1 MTAKLESMFS
11 KIKLSQSD
19 RPLVLAGFAAIALAI
34 MVQYIAP
41 VFLNALVLE
50 FGFTT
55 TQGGLIISAEMGGIA
70 IFGFFVS
77 PQLANV
83 SKRTVAIIAAV
94 LTIIA
99 QLASLF
105 LTSFEYLFAARCV
118 AGAGLGALYAC
129 GAAATAMSSMP
140 ERFFALITAAVA
152 LFMAVFV
159 VVLGYSTK
167 AYGVSGGYGVLAV
180 ATILSLPLLRLMPT
194 EISKNSK
201 DHHHV
206 RMPHKGLGFLLM
218 LGIFPILVTGSG
230 VITFL
235 VVLGV
240 NTGYSSEE
248 VSVILG
254 MTYIFAI
261 GASIF
266 VAWMGVRYGY
276 SGPLFLG
283 MLVYA
288 FAGWYLCT
296 AEQQWIYV
304 AANFAKTFGIFLIT
318 PFIFGIAAKLDKWG
332 RWTAVI
338 ASTTTAAGTLGPTL
352 AGVIMQ
358 YGSARMLGFAVAAG
372 SITSLVITQVAVRLI
387 SRIKDDEYIEAGH
400 TVSPLTK

>member
-1 MTAKLESMFS
+1 MTATIRSMFS

-41 VFLNALVLE
+41 VFINALVLE
-50 FGFTT
+50 LGFTP
-55 TQGGLIISAEMGGIA
+55 TQAGLIISAEMGGIA

-83 SKRTVAIIAAV
+83 SKRTVAIIAAA

-99 QLASLF
+99 QLASIF
-105 LTSFEYLFAARCV
+105 LTSFETLLIARCF

-129 GAAATAMSSMP
+129 GAAATSMSSMP
-140 ERFFALITAAVA
+140 ERFFALITAAIA
-152 LFMAVFV
+152 LFMALFV
-159 VVLGYSTK
+159 VVLGYSTTT
-167 AYGVSGGYGVLAV
+167 YGLNGGYGVMAV
-180 ATILSLPLLRLMPT
+180 VTVFSLLLLRLMPT
-194 EISKNSK
+194 EISAESK

-206 RMPHKGLGFLLM
+206 RMPNKGTGFLLM
-218 LGIFPILVTGSG
+218 LGIFPLMVTGSG

-240 NTGYSSEE
+240 NIGYSAEE

-261 GASIF
+261 GASVF

-276 SGPLFLG
+276 AGPLFVG
-283 MLVYA
+283 MFIYA
-288 FAGWYLCT
+288 IAGWYLCT
-296 AEQQWIYV
+296 AQQQWIYV

-318 PFIFGIAAKLDKWG
+318 PFIFGVAAKLDKWG

-338 ASTTTAAGTLGPTL
+338 AATTTAGGTLGPTL

-358 YGSARMLGFAVAAG
+358 YGSSRVLGYAVAIG
-372 SITSLVITQVAVRLI
+372 SITSLVVTQLAVRQI
-387 SRIKDDEYIEAGH
+387 ARIKDEDSAERCQTA
-400 TVSPLTK
+400 SSLT